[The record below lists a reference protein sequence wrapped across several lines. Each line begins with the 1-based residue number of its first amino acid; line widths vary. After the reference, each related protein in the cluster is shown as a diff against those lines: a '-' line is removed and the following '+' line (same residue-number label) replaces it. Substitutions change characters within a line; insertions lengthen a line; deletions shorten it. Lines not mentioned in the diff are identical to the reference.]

1 MCGITRRKQS
11 PPRRQFQQK
20 PLKPKAE
27 DIIASPI
34 STPCCTSECDSPA
47 GGKCDSPAGGK
58 CDSPAGGK
66 CDSPAG
72 GKCDSPAGQ
81 LFLADVELPQVIN
94 SECDSPAVGDS
105 QLQADF
111 DLPRVITSSLRHISF
126 NSLVGVVFIPCI
138 AEYRE
143 AGLLDTLWWGR
154 ADFRRF
160 KSAAT
165 SALKKLMRQ
174 HNLVDRK
181 YAHKLFQ
188 SNDED

>member
-34 STPCCTSECDSPA
+34 STPCCTSE
-47 GGKCDSPAGGK
+47 
-58 CDSPAGGK
+58 